1 MLNLDISLN
10 CDWQTTNTAKSQI
23 GFINFLVLPLF
34 KVVETIL
41 PESKECIDNLNENKE
56 YWSSKIEYY
65 DQELQELVK
74 WS

>member
-74 WS
+74 RS